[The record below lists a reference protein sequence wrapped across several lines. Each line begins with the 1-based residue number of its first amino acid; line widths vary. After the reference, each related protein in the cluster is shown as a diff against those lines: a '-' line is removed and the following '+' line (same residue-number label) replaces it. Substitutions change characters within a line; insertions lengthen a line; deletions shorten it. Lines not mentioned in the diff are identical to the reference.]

1 MKAVSVFAAA
11 TVLFG
16 IGFSSAFAESDPFE
30 RQRSIVYMET
40 HGVGLLVDIFTPK
53 ENANGLA
60 IVDVV
65 SGAWH
70 SDAGKLRD
78 HERAQMFNIYCSRG
92 FTVFGIRPGS
102 VTKFTG
108 SEMLAHVHQGIRY
121 AKSRADDFNFD
132 PDRMGIIGASAG
144 GHLALLATVHAED
157 GNPKSKDALKKLD
170 THLKA
175 VAVFFPPT
183 DFLEWGDQRIDFS
196 HGQISAAIGQLL
208 FAGGVDGQSEDR
220 LLAMARRISPLH
232 NIPDETPPF
241 LLIHG
246 DADPL
251 VPLNQSRK
259 FVDAVIEN
267 GGAADLIVKEGGAHP
282 WPTINEEV
290 EVMADW
296 FEKQL

>member
-1 MKAVSVFAAA
+1 MKTIRILAAI
-11 TVLFG
+11 TVLFA
-16 IGFSSAFAESDPFE
+16 IGFNSAIADADPFDRE
-30 RQRSIVYMET
+30 RSIVYMET

-78 HERAQMFNIYCSRG
+78 HERAQMFDIYCTRG

-108 SEMLAHVHQGIRY
+108 SEMLSHVKQGIRY

-132 PDRMGIIGASAG
+132 PDRMGIVGASAG

-157 GNPKSKDALKKLD
+157 GNPDSKDSLKKLD

-183 DFLEWGDQRIDFS
+183 DFLEWGGQRLDFS
-196 HGQISAAIGQLL
+196 NGQISASIGRLL
-208 FAGGVDGQSEDR
+208 FTGGVDGQSEDR
-220 LLAMARRISPLH
+220 LMAMAKRISPLH
-232 NIPDETPPF
+232 NIPTSTPPF

-259 FVDAVIEN
+259 FVEAVIKN

-282 WPTINEEV
+282 WPTIDEEV
-290 EVMADW
+290 VVMADW